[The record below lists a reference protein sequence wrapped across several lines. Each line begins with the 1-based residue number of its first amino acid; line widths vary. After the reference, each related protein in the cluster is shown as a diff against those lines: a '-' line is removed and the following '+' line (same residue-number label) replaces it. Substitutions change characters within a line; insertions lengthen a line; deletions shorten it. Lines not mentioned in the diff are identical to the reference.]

1 MKSLV
6 ISTILMTITYST
18 TIFARAERD
27 CPSQTLNCRLE
38 KQLSTGGRS
47 IISST
52 QTTFSGIN
60 TDEPSIPPAS
70 CSMFT
75 TLENNELSFNITM
88 EDFDYVANI
97 YLTKKNAPSTI
108 LPGDTAFTVT
118 PEKPF
123 YYRYNETTLICTLS
137 K

>member
-1 MKSLV
+1 MALTFS
-6 ISTILMTITYST
+6 SAC
-18 TIFARAERD
+18 FASAERE

-38 KQLSTGGRS
+38 KQLSSGGKS

-75 TLENNELSFNITM
+75 TLGNNEISFNITM
-88 EDFDYVANI
+88 EDLDYVANI

-118 PEKPF
+118 LEKPF
-123 YYRYNETTLICTLS
+123 YYRYNDTTLICTLS